1 MVEQIYSENI
11 RKILL
16 NKTEIEKT
24 LKIKITNKENLL
36 VIEGNP
42 ENELNAIDFFE
53 AIDLGFSVAKALDLK
68 YDGFEFRKIKIK
80 SVTSRKNLSQVRA
93 RIIGKHRKVMD
104 NIEYLTGCDL
114 ALHDNTVGIIGP
126 REAVNVA
133 EEALK
138 NLIAGSKHATIYAF
152 LEKMKKE
159 GVEIN

>member
-53 AIDLGFSVAKALDLK
+53 AIDLGGFFSSKSLR
-68 YDGFEFRKIKIK
+68 FKI
-80 SVTSRKNLSQVRA
+80 
-93 RIIGKHRKVMD
+93 
-104 NIEYLTGCDL
+104 
-114 ALHDNTVGIIGP
+114 
-126 REAVNVA
+126 
-133 EEALK
+133 
-138 NLIAGSKHATIYAF
+138 
-152 LEKMKKE
+152 
-159 GVEIN
+159 

>member
-1 MVEQIYSENI
+1 
-11 RKILL
+11 
-16 NKTEIEKT
+16 
-24 LKIKITNKENLL
+24 LKQSIW
-36 VIEGNP
+36 G
-42 ENELNAIDFFE
+42 
-53 AIDLGFSVAKALDLK
+53 GFSVAKALDLK